1 MNCYV
6 RLACSMC
13 FQLTNAVQCAR
24 LTPPTSEQ
32 GALTCSGCNQKRSH
46 CDAWLSPTKHTEISD
61 CFLFANDNDNHG
73 SVGHKISALVYS
85 TYVCCEC
92 LLIHFLKL
100 GHDWMFAVFAL
111 ITAPDWAQL
120 NSTSSEIFR
129 ILRLAKNSLI
139 CRHFQLGSVGRNRK
153 PDHIAS
159 GAVIMLTTEPNWR
172 VGVSCSQLCSVVL
185 SFKPVGRCDRGSIR
199 FDRKERLRLY
209 TSFPSQSFVVA
220 QFSFSSL
227 SLLEASLSRIGSPLW
242 TEAPKK
248 LPLVLFSSLEGALS
262 PGAALCLFVT
272 VPSLGV
278 AIFSFS
284 SLGVALSEMVDFRK
298 SNSDFTNSTVVQRF
312 SIRCFELLRTRFW
325 CGMFDSFVCT
335 LWRVTHA
342 FYEYKY
348 WSYWIK

>member
-85 TYVCCEC
+85 TYVCCER
-92 LLIHFLKL
+92 LLVHFLKL

-185 SFKPVGRCDRGSIR
+185 SFKPVGRCDCDRGSIR
-199 FDRKERLRLY
+199 FDRICVCAYIPVFPLNRLWSLSSRCGRAVLVLVALVARGL
-209 TSFPSQSFVVA
+209 TESDWVASLNRGDQKVTVSLILVAGGRVVA
-220 QFSFSSL
+220 RRRAMFVRHGTV
-227 SLLEASLSRIGSPLW
+227 AGSRDI
-242 TEAPKK
+242 
-248 LPLVLFSSLEGALS
+248 LVL
-262 PGAALCLFVT
+262 
-272 VPSLGV
+272 V
-278 AIFSFS
+278 AGRRTIWN
-284 SLGVALSEMVDFRK
+284 G
-298 SNSDFTNSTVVQRF
+298 RF
-312 SIRCFELLRTRFW
+312 QE
-325 CGMFDSFVCT
+325 V
-335 LWRVTHA
+335 
-342 FYEYKY
+342 
-348 WSYWIK
+348 